1 MKEGWEDFVEG
12 HKVLDDLYCPQI
24 ALEHVSGQRARC
36 QFVGLLNDTPYD
48 DIVQAC
54 EAEY

>member
-1 MKEGWEDFVEG
+1 MKEGWEDFVDG
-12 HKVLDDLYCPQI
+12 HKVLDDLYCPQY
-24 ALEHVSGQRARC
+24 ALEHISGQRARC

-54 EAEY
+54 EAEF